1 MAELTFTTVV
11 SFIKE
16 IAEAIERLRNPSDID
31 LLKLRLKFISRI
43 LVTLDI
49 PEEIVN
55 IMSSV
60 HQQEF

>member
-55 IMSSV
+55 IMSSE